1 MTETEAAQVVMVLVS
16 AFPDGWRFLAED
28 QQAATRAI
36 YRRMLTDLD
45 YIDVDRAIARLLATS
60 HKMPTIAAIRE
71 TVVAMTT
78 GREHTGGEAWGAL
91 REMIEANGE
100 RRHPEIGDP
109 VLARC
114 VDSMGWRRLCLS
126 SDHMADRSQFIRLY
140 DELSEQQREDLAVG
154 KIAAPIPRRQLG
166 EGPRAIGDM
175 LGGLMP
181 KALKP

>member
-1 MTETEAAQVVMVLVS
+1 MTEIEAQQLVTMLAL
-16 AFPDGWRFLAED
+16 AFPDGWRFLDE
-28 QQAATRAI
+28 QQQDDTQAL
-36 YRRMLTDLD
+36 YRRMILDLD
-45 YIDVDRAIARLLATS
+45 YIDVDRAIVRLIATCK
-60 HKMPTIAAIRE
+60 KMPAIADIRAA
-71 TVVAMTT
+71 TVAVTA

-114 VDSMGWRRLCLS
+114 VDAMGWRRLCLS

-140 DELSEQQREDLAVG
+140 DELSAQQREDLAVG
-154 KIAAPIPRRQLG
+154 QIAAPIPRRQLG
-166 EGPRAIGDM
+166 AGPRRVGDM

-181 KALKP
+181 KMLKP